1 MRFIK
6 RLESGFAIVAV
17 YVDNLNLMGTSEK
30 LTKTTNY
37 LKNEFEIKDLGK
49 TKFCLG
55 LQIEHI
61 SDGILVH

>member
-17 YVDNLNLMGTSEK
+17 YVDNLNIVGTSEK

>member
-6 RLESGFAIVAV
+6 RLESGFAIVTV
-17 YVDNLNLMGTSEK
+17 YVDNLNLVGTSEE
-30 LTKTTNY
+30 LRKTTNY

-61 SDGILVH
+61 SDGILIH